1 MAGATGDEAAVGR
14 CDLVIEAIVENAA
27 AKQELF
33 APPGRPTRRPDP
45 LHVEHLDDSHRA
57 ALGGVGESG
66 AFWRPALLPSG
77 PQPPPGRNHSRPAN
91 LPGTIAALVDHV
103 RAIDRLPL
111 VVEDGPG
118 FVVNRILQAYLSEA
132 MDLLMEGATI
142 ESIEQTMLDFGMPI
156 GPLEAL
162 DQIGLDVALGCG
174 WVLAAA
180 LGERVVG
187 SPILTGMIRSGRLGC
202 KSGEGFFRY
211 GKGPAAGKSVSPL
224 LPKLIAQWARPPRRH
239 DAQSIAARLLSAMVL
254 EAARILHEGKVRDPR
269 HRSGHGLWAGLPGV
283 SRRIALL
290 GRRIGRRRVVGD
302 ARFRG
307 GRRAA
312 SCPAGLA
319 HRGDRFPSAI
329 LRGVGPLKG
338 ARVARSPSS
347 CRGDGHALPLTSRSR
362 PLD

>member
-1 MAGATGDEAAVGR
+1 M
-14 CDLVIEAIVENAA
+14 
-27 AKQELF
+27 
-33 APPGRPTRRPDP
+33 
-45 LHVEHLDDSHRA
+45 
-57 ALGGVGESG
+57 
-66 AFWRPALLPSG
+66 
-77 PQPPPGRNHSRPAN
+77 
-91 LPGTIAALVDHV
+91 VDHA

-118 FVVNRILQAYLSEA
+118 FVVNRILQAYLGEA
-132 MDLLMEGATI
+132 MDLLLEGATI
-142 ESIEQTMLDFGMPI
+142 ESIEQAMLDFGMPI

-187 SPILTGMIRSGRLGC
+187 SPILTGLIRAGRLGC

-269 HRSGHGLWAGLPGV
+269 DIDLAMVFGLGFPESRGGLLFWADGLGAE
-283 SRRIALL
+283 RAL
-290 GRRIGRRRVVGD
+290 GD

-307 GRRAA
+307 GRRSA

-319 HRGDRFPSAI
+319 HRGDPVRKAF
-329 LRGVGPLKG
+329 LRNVGWGDRIGPHHEWPRLTLSRGYSPLPACAG
-338 ARVARSPSS
+338 LPIPWLPRVFHS
-347 CRGDGHALPLTSRSR
+347 TT
-362 PLD
+362 